1 MFRSIFDDFV
11 KELNFGNRVS
21 QLLIINVCVFL
32 LVVFIKLGFKIAT
45 PEDGSH
51 YSSFINHFFFT
62 TNLKQLI
69 FQPWSV
75 ITSLFTHEALG
86 HIFWNMIIMYMMG
99 NIVGNLL
106 GNQRILPIYI
116 YGGLFGLLIL
126 TISNFIFNHNAPIYA
141 LGASASI
148 MALAFSAATTS
159 PDYNVRLL
167 IFGDIKL
174 KYIVG
179 IYFILD
185 LVAIGNFNMF
195 EGGSFAH
202 IGGAIF
208 GIIFVK
214 MLYNGHDWSKGFN
227 FMFDKLGQLKNP
239 FRKNTDSYRKGNV
252 VQMQVANKSDKK
264 TQKTGNALTHEERLD
279 AILEK
284 ISKSGMASLS
294 EKERDFLK
302 EASK

>member
-11 KELNFGNRVS
+11 KELKFGNRVS

-32 LVVFIKLGFKIAT
+32 LIIFIKLGFKVAT

-51 YSSFINHFFFT
+51 YSNFINHFMFT

-69 FQPWSV
+69 FQPWTIISS
-75 ITSLFTHEALG
+75 IFTHEAFG

-99 NIVGNLL
+99 NIAGNLL

-116 YGGLFGLLIL
+116 YGGLFGLLVL
-126 TISNFIFNHNAPIYA
+126 TIANLIFNHNVTVYA
-141 LGASASI
+141 LGASGSI
-148 MALAFSAATTS
+148 MALAFAAATTS
-159 PDYNVRLL
+159 PDYSVRLFL
-167 IFGDIKL
+167 FGEVKL

-185 LVAIGNFNMF
+185 LVSIGNFNMF

-208 GIIFVK
+208 GVVFVK

-227 FMFDKLGQLKNP
+227 SIFDKIAQIKSPLTSSNNP
-239 FRKNTDSYRKGNV
+239 YKKGNV
-252 VQMQVANKSDKK
+252 VQMQVTKKTDNK
-264 TQKTGNALTHEERLD
+264 TQKTGNTLTHEEKLD
-279 AILEK
+279 FILEK
-284 ISKSGMASLS
+284 ISKSGMSSLT
-294 EKERDFLK
+294 EKEQDFLK